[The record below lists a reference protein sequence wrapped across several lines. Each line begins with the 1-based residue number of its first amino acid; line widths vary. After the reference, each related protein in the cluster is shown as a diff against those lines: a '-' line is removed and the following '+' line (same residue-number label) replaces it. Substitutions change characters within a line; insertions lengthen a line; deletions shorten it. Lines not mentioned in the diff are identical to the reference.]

1 MRLQELCVYKHVW
14 TACTKLRGEWSQ
26 KAICPFSP
34 GPNYGSDPKW
44 WQTQKGWK
52 GLQNIG
58 FDLEGNGDDEEHVDN
73 DEVDDKNDNDNDFD
87 MNTKV
92 NDNDNDDNDEHEG
105 ATWQTGLDF
114 TVTGMA
120 WLLGL
125 R

>member
-1 MRLQELCVYKHVW
+1 M
-14 TACTKLRGEWSQ
+14 
-26 KAICPFSP
+26 
-34 GPNYGSDPKW
+34 
-44 WQTQKGWK
+44 
-52 GLQNIG
+52 QNIG

-73 DEVDDKNDNDNDFD
+73 DVVDGKNDNDNDFD

-92 NDNDNDDNDEHEG
+92 NNNDNGDNDEHLG